1 MAKRKHLGASSAD
14 LAFDMT
20 PMIDVTFQLI
30 IFFML
35 NLSFSQSQTAARLT
49 LPVADQARPPE
60 QSELELFVFN
70 VVNLNARDVEG
81 AFVFPQGTPPFVL
94 GGRYMDLVNLRRELD
109 KAATVSRARHEGEAK
124 KDLQAAVIIRGDRDA
139 AWQNVIAGMQQ
150 CQMAGFVKVY
160 LKALEAEESAPRK

>member
-1 MAKRKHLGASSAD
+1 MAKRKHLGATGAD

-49 LPVADQARPPE
+49 LPVADMAKPPE

-70 VVNLNARDVEG
+70 VINLDARDVEG
-81 AFVFPQGTPPFVL
+81 NFVFPQGTPPFVV
-94 GGRYMDLVNLRRELD
+94 GGRYMDLANLRRELD
-109 KAATVSRARHEGEAK
+109 KVATVSKARHDEKVE
-124 KDLQAAVIIRGDRDA
+124 AAVIIRGDRDA

-150 CQMAGFVKVY
+150 WQLSGFV
-160 LKALEAEESAPRK
+160 